1 MWLCKGPYY
10 FGGKM
15 TKDNR
20 NMTDSEKLGLY
31 ITKLK
36 ERTGLSDD
44 AIGKMSNTAESTV
57 KNLRNAKTDNPGV
70 FTAGPIIY
78 ALGGSLDEAYNGTTK
93 DEVIDNSY
101 IALKEIYEAEI
112 IALKEVNEAHIANIR
127 SHYEQHRE
135 DVTMNYEKRLA
146 DKREIIDMQNKHIQK
161 MEEVHQAEIKK
172 IEELHQAEI
181 AKLEESN
188 KSKTKISTFLSA
200 IFIVL
205 FFVLLVMEFLHP
217 EHGWIRF

>member
-1 MWLCKGPYY
+1 
-10 FGGKM
+10 M
-15 TKDNR
+15 TLENK
-20 NMTDSEKLGLY
+20 TLTESKKLGVY
-31 ITKLK
+31 VTKLK
-36 ERTGLSDD
+36 ERAGLSND
-44 AIGKMSNTAESTV
+44 AIGKMCNTPESTV
-57 KNLRNAKTDNPGV
+57 KNICNAHTDNPGI
-70 FTAGPIIY
+70 FTAAPIIY
-78 ALGGSLDEAYNGTTK
+78 ALGGSLDEMYTGESKSVNT
-93 DEVIDNSY
+93 DVSY

-112 IALKEVNEAHIANIR
+112 IALKEVNELHIANIR

-146 DKREIIDMQNKHIQK
+146 DKREIIDMQNQHIQK
-161 MEEVHQAEIKK
+161 MEEAHQDEIKK

-188 KSKTKISTFLSA
+188 KSKSKISTFLSA